1 MEFDLA
7 YEKYNKIIHHL
18 LKSNQ
23 ITYNYD
29 EFYQLLLIKMWELIL
44 DYDNQKASVLHT
56 YLFVRLKYYLIDI
69 FRKESYR
76 MEMMGSTYTTESF
89 QEPSIVLNDF
99 NLHLEDITLHLNS
112 QEKRWL
118 SLHLQGYKQYE
129 IAQIMHLSKTTIKKI
144 KAHTRHKC
152 LSKFNYL

>member
-18 LKSNQ
+18 LKSYQ

-89 QEPSIVLNDF
+89 QEPSIVLN
-99 NLHLEDITLHLNS
+99 
-112 QEKRWL
+112 L
-118 SLHLQGYKQYE
+118 SLIHISE
-129 IAQIMHLSKTTIKKI
+129 P
-144 KAHTRHKC
+144 TRP
-152 LSKFNYL
+152 Y

>member
-44 DYDNQKASVLHT
+44 DYDNQ
-56 YLFVRLKYYLIDI
+56 RLQCYTHI
-69 FRKESYR
+69 F
-76 MEMMGSTYTTESF
+76 
-89 QEPSIVLNDF
+89 
-99 NLHLEDITLHLNS
+99 
-112 QEKRWL
+112 
-118 SLHLQGYKQYE
+118 SLD
-129 IAQIMHLSKTTIKKI
+129 
-144 KAHTRHKC
+144 
-152 LSKFNYL
+152 